1 MLKWCLG
8 FIFNKFIHFHM
19 HSKAK
24 CVRTRED
31 SEREKIQKGDP
42 GSEVFLIPGCKWFSQ
57 RFDFRASSMIYRI
70 VTQLRHDL
78 DGSAQ
83 GKKNHLPMKNFISFN
98 SLFYSR
104 IERHHRRQVCFSRR
118 LFLNRPR
125 KVAQIQ
131 NCYFCDKDSL
141 YTTNRSSFWAKSVA
155 RVKISVKINRCL
167 CAARNSGSN
176 FSAPHSQ
183 SSVQR

>member
-1 MLKWCLG
+1 MLKRCLG
-8 FIFNKFIHFHM
+8 FILNKFIHFHM

-42 GSEVFLIPGCKWFSQ
+42 GSEVFLIPGSWWFSQ

-70 VTQLRHDL
+70 VTQLRHGL

-83 GKKNHLPMKNFISFN
+83 GKKNHFLMKNFISFN

-104 IERHHRRQVCFSRR
+104 IDTIGDKFVSQGDCFWTD
-118 LFLNRPR
+118 LG
-125 KVAQIQ
+125 K
-131 NCYFCDKDSL
+131 SL
-141 YTTNRSSFWAKSVA
+141 KYKTVIFVIKIPCILRTDPPFGRSPS
-155 RVKISVKINRCL
+155 
-167 CAARNSGSN
+167 
-176 FSAPHSQ
+176 HE
-183 SSVQR
+183 